1 MEINHMW
8 MRVNG
13 VHGTWQIYYYYY
25 YYLSHESRIEE
36 YEPSEKDAG
45 DDMEDLNG
53 RGKVGG
59 E

>member
-1 MEINHMW
+1 MW